1 MKAAMITELASN
13 SRRPFLN
20 RLWLFS
26 LLALAIFVSA
36 GFINLFNY
44 NSLYSTLT
52 EIPIEKGCHSFNIDK
67 SDIPSG
73 CTLINKVCVDQG
85 TFILHD
91 PAHQEP
97 HAIDKLPKVSPVYVY
112 PHTLNNVDNA
122 IKELELTGEYRRHMD
137 PPRFRLKS
145 ALEPTPYLS
154 KPKFSTCTVP
164 IIVYMQF
171 FMNYWHSFADT
182 TSWISDMM
190 GRIKWAGY
198 SKLIIAT
205 PEQFA
210 LPNHLYTLLEP
221 LSNMTV
227 ESLGEF
233 SSRIPPGNPVI
244 VGQGVKWLGQ
254 FTPEKPATWEGMP
267 QRCFEQLMVCGRK
280 GGKKGGG
287 HLWNTGQ
294 ALARYYKPLAPKID
308 LNFTSSSSR
317 GNNNNNNNNNSYNG
331 GGGGGGRNEDDKQSR
346 NNNNDDDDNNNSKS
360 LKVVF
365 HRRSLAATRQLVNLH
380 DLLDRCKT
388 WSYTEPTSNIV
399 YSLHCSEWEFTDILS
414 SVAVSQVA
422 DVFVSLHGASE
433 VNAYMMKPG
442 SSIIEVIPFAFSKY
456 AGPRGQFALG
466 SRTVSQPG
474 AELHWWL
481 LQICDPAAFKPGN
494 YEIEKVQP
502 EHMWFRDRHAVLEWS
517 ALETVL
523 RQIAYVGGDTTKYQE
538 LFDEDKWWWQVFSGG
553 EAKWGDRKV
562 LCE

>member
-1 MKAAMITELASN
+1 
-13 SRRPFLN
+13 
-20 RLWLFS
+20 
-26 LLALAIFVSA
+26 
-36 GFINLFNY
+36 
-44 NSLYSTLT
+44 
-52 EIPIEKGCHSFNIDK
+52 
-67 SDIPSG
+67 
-73 CTLINKVCVDQG
+73 
-85 TFILHD
+85 
-91 PAHQEP
+91 
-97 HAIDKLPKVSPVYVY
+97 
-112 PHTLNNVDNA
+112 
-122 IKELELTGEYRRHMD
+122 
-137 PPRFRLKS
+137 
-145 ALEPTPYLS
+145 
-154 KPKFSTCTVP
+154 
-164 IIVYMQF
+164 
-171 FMNYWHSFADT
+171 
-182 TSWISDMM
+182 MM
-190 GRIKWAGY
+190 GRITWAGH
-198 SKLIIAT
+198 SKIIIAT

-227 ESLGEF
+227 ESLGDF
-233 SSRIPPGNPVI
+233 SSRIPPGNPVL
-244 VGQGVKWLGQ
+244 VGQGEKWLGQ

-267 QRCFEQLMVCGRK
+267 QRCFEKLMVCCRK

-294 ALARYYKPLAPKID
+294 VLARYYKPLAPKIN
-308 LNFTSSSSR
+308 LNFTSSSSGGR
-317 GNNNNNNNNNSYNG
+317 INSYNSG
-331 GGGGGGRNEDDKQSR
+331 GGGNEDDKQPQ
-346 NNNNDDDDNNNSKS
+346 NNNYNNNKS

-365 HRRSLAATRQLVNLH
+365 HRRSLAATRQLVNLQE
-380 DLLDRCKT
+380 LLNQCKT

-399 YSLHCSEWEFTDILS
+399 YSLDCSEWEFTDILS

-456 AGPRGQFALG
+456 AGPWGQFGLG

-481 LQICDPAAFKPGN
+481 LQICDPTAFKPGN

-502 EHMWFRDRHAVLEWS
+502 EHMWFRDRHAILEWS

-523 RQIAYVGGDTTKYQE
+523 RQIAYVGGDTTKYQG